1 MSDRRN
7 YLDNAAATRLD
18 ERVLEAMKPY
28 FFENYAVATSEFAY
42 SEGIEARETLDKVR
56 GDLSSALGAGHE
68 EFIFTSGS
76 TESSNIALKGVALAL
91 GKKKGMHMVVSKI
104 EDFSVLHCARAL
116 EKQGLQIT
124 YLNVDGDGFVD
135 LDQLRDSITGSTI
148 LVSIQHANQEIGTI
162 QDIEKIV
169 SICKEKNVLFHT
181 DATHTFARVPL
192 NVKEIPVDL
201 ISVSAHTIH
210 GPKGIGGLYIR
221 EKTPIVKWMDGGFQ
235 EFDLRAGMENIPGA
249 VGFARAV
256 ELVTPEETRM
266 LQEMR
271 DRIIERMLAEIPH
284 TTLNGHRW
292 KRLPQNANITFHFVE
307 GESITLHLDMHGF
320 AVSTGSACFSR
331 SLESSHVMM
340 GIGGDHERAHGSIR
354 FTFGRYNTMKDVDE
368 IVPQLAEIVQELRK
382 ISPLGKDIN
391 KKEGQR

>member
-1 MSDRRN
+1 MSDRRI

-18 ERVLEAMKPY
+18 ERVLDAMKPY

-116 EKQGLQIT
+116 EKQGFQIT

-135 LDQLRDSITGSTI
+135 LDQLRDSITGNTI

-162 QDIEKIV
+162 QDIESIV

-181 DATHTFARVPL
+181 DATHTFTRVPL
-192 NVKEIPVDL
+192 DVKEIPVDL

-221 EKTPIVKWMDGGFQ
+221 KNTPIVKWMDGGFQ

-256 ELVTPEETRM
+256 ELVTPEETRL

-271 DRIIERMLAEIPH
+271 DRIIDRMLAEIPH

-368 IVPQLAEIVQELRK
+368 IVPVLSEIVQELRK

-391 KKEGQR
+391 EKENQR